1 MNRRKNNKKKPSA
14 NPIHANPE
22 EIYTLQERIGK
33 GAFGAVYKA
42 HDKRSGT
49 SAAIKVIDFEDA
61 EDEIEDIQQEIAV
74 LAQCDSNYVTR
85 YYGSYL
91 KDTKLWIAMEFLG
104 GGSVLD
110 LMKPGPL
117 EEKYVCIILREVLK
131 GLEYLHGE
139 GKIHRD
145 IKAANVLLSDQGA
158 VKLADF
164 GVAGQLSDT
173 MTKRNTFVGTP
184 FWMAPEVIQQAGY
197 DSKADVWSLG
207 ITAIEMAMGEPPYA
221 DMHPMR
227 VLFLI
232 PKNPPAQLEDSK
244 FSKPFKEFVSLCL
257 QKDPSK
263 RPTAKV
269 LVKHKFIKLA
279 KKTGM
284 LTDLIERKNMYHSD
298 KEESEEEEAN
308 NNDDMND
315 DGGWEFETVKASKSN
330 PQTQAVAQAVRQQ
343 PPVQPP
349 QQTSVSSNDGDSQ
362 SGEAD
367 SPPTPPKGKAVAPS
381 HAPSKP
387 PPSRPGPSQPPTAAS
402 QQGGTARKPSAYDT
416 IINPVLTGLANE
428 AKSAE
433 QKASLESLKV
443 SFENAESYTPGITH
457 KMLASIIQ
465 MLQKR

>member
-1 MNRRKNNKKKPSA
+1 MKKKISKKKPSA
-14 NPIHANPE
+14 NPINADPE
-22 EIYTLQERIGK
+22 QIYTLNERIGK

-42 HDKRSGT
+42 IDKRS
-49 SAAIKVIDFEDA
+49 SNPVAVKVIDFEDA

-91 KDTKLWIAMEFLG
+91 KGTKLWIVMEFLG

-117 EEKYVCIILREVLK
+117 DEKYVCIILREVLK

-232 PKNPPAQLEDSK
+232 PKNPPAQLEDAK
-244 FSKPFKEFVSLCL
+244 FTKPFKEFVSLCL

-269 LVKHKFIKLA
+269 LIKHKFIKLG
-279 KKTGM
+279 KKTSM
-284 LTDLIERKNMYHSD
+284 LTDLIERKAMYHSD
-298 KEESEEEEAN
+298 KEESEEEER
-308 NNDDMND
+308 D
-315 DGGWEFETVKASKSN
+315 DGNEGGDDDDGWEFETVKASKANTS
-330 PQTQAVAQAVRQQ
+330 QQQAIAAARAQGAIPAPAPSTA
-343 PPVQPP
+343 PPP
-349 QQTSVSSNDGDSQ
+349 DDD
-362 SGEAD
+362 SGEPD
-367 SPPTPPKGKAVAPS
+367 SPPTPAKPAVA
-381 HAPSKP
+381 APPTKP
-387 PPSRPGPSQPPTAAS
+387 PPEKPAPARPGGNSAAPTPA
-402 QQGGTARKPSAYDT
+402 QGGTGRKPSAYDT
-416 IINPVLTGLANE
+416 IISPVLSKLVTD
-428 AKSAE
+428 AKASE
-433 QKASLESLKV
+433 QKEALEALKIA
-443 SFENAESYTPGITH
+443 FENAETSQPGVTH
-457 KMLASIIQ
+457 KMLASIIAL
-465 MLQKR
+465 LQKR